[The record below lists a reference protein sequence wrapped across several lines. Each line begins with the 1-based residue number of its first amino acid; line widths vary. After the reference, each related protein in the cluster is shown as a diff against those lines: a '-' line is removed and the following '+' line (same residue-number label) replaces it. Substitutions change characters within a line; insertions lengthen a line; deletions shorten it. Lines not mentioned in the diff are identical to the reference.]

1 MDVQPQEQGPVTS
14 STNTE
19 GVGPPAEDRE
29 SAQRVKTAGGWI
41 HQFARTLKTCRLYH
55 GNNPTVVK
63 FRAELAVALTRIL
76 DELGPVTYKF
86 SAEDIFFED
95 ASLYPAKSRDDNLA
109 LPFHRDGVRSI
120 TFAPGMTTDELDGVI
135 NAVLAVTGQAQ
146 VDDDLVTL
154 LWQANLKHVDVDCV
168 PPEDAA
174 GGSGEEG
181 GVLVPWPTAS
191 VAEGQTGSDEAT
203 DKEDTSKPGTGSR
216 SDDWATGESTVEV
229 EAGFEELHSLGPSE
243 AERFRAEFDAE
254 HQVSLM
260 TTALAITRAYLD
272 ADATQEDRSELARF
286 LPRMLRL
293 SISEG
298 LWLEAR
304 EALELLRECN
314 DPSWSIATFT
324 QELLQPISVSAVVER
339 LDRGEPAQVS
349 EFVAL
354 AQELGDSAVE
364 WISLALA
371 ESQHRR
377 TRRLLAEAITA
388 LCRNNPERLAPWLAD
403 SRWYVV
409 RNSVQV
415 LGWIGGDAVVG
426 MLRGAMKHRDPRVR
440 REVVAA
446 FGQVPSATARPLL
459 IELIPGA
466 DSRTFCSI
474 LHQLSSE
481 RDIATGQMLMRFVL
495 EPYFTRRTE
504 EERRAI
510 YAALG
515 AVGTDEVL
523 PDLEAEL
530 TKGNWLTPG
539 IEAHRQAIAS
549 CIARIGTAQAITLL
563 ERGVASRRAVVRE
576 ACIEALR
583 SIHGKH

>member
-1 MDVQPQEQGPVTS
+1 
-14 STNTE
+14 
-19 GVGPPAEDRE
+19 
-29 SAQRVKTAGGWI
+29 
-41 HQFARTLKTCRLYH
+41 
-55 GNNPTVVK
+55 VVK
-63 FRAELAVALTRIL
+63 FRAELAVALARVL
-76 DELGPVTYKF
+76 EELGPVTYKF
-86 SAEDIFFED
+86 SAEDIFFDD

-109 LPFHRDGVRSI
+109 LPFHRDGVRAI
-120 TFAPGMTTDELDGVI
+120 TFAPGVTSEELDGFI
-135 NAVLAVTGQAQ
+135 NAVLGVTGQAQ

-168 PPEDAA
+168 PPEDADS
-174 GGSGEEG
+174 GSGEEG

-191 VAEGQTGSDEAT
+191 VAEAGGTESDEAK

-229 EAGFEELHSLGPSE
+229 EAGFEELHSLGPAE
-243 AERFRAEFDAE
+243 AERFRAEFEAE

-272 ADATQEDRSELARF
+272 AGANQEDRGELARF

-293 SISEG
+293 SIAEG

-304 EALELLRECN
+304 EALTLLRECN

-324 QELLQPISVSAVVER
+324 QELFQPISVSAVVER
-339 LDRGEPAQVS
+339 LDRGEPAQVA

-354 AQELGDSAVE
+354 AQELGESSVE

-377 TRRLLAEAITA
+377 TRRLLAESITA
-388 LCRNNPERLAPWLAD
+388 LCRDNPERLAPWLAD

-446 FGQVPSATARPLL
+446 LGQVPSATARPLL
-459 IELIPGA
+459 VELIAGA

-481 RDIATGQMLMRFVL
+481 RDVATGQMLMRFIL
-495 EPYFTRRTE
+495 EPYFTRRTD

-523 PDLEAEL
+523 SELEAEL

-539 IEAHRQAIAS
+539 LEAHRQAIAS

-563 ERGVASRRAVVRE
+563 ERGIASRRAVVRE
-576 ACIEALR
+576 ACSEALR